1 MIYQKL
7 SKFIDSKTLAFDLI
21 HTHTHTLSLSL
32 SLSLHTCIWN
42 LLCSVSGRY
51 QIPRY
56 NQYRDMAEWSY
67 NKKCVD
73 WIYASV
79 LSGCTHEYT
88 AAYKDMKAP
97 DRNQSIPK
105 ICLLRMFYSQSK

>member
-7 SKFIDSKTLAFDLI
+7 SKFIDSKTLVFDLIHI
-21 HTHTHTLSLSL
+21 HTHTHTV
-32 SLSLHTCIWN
+32 SLHTCIWN

-56 NQYRDMAEWSY
+56 NQYRDMAELSY
-67 NKKCVD
+67 SKKCVD

-79 LSGCTHEYT
+79 LSGCRHDYT

-97 DRNQSIPK
+97 DRF
-105 ICLLRMFYSQSK
+105 LRFVF